1 MTGNPS
7 VHAARRAAAL
17 ALPLL
22 VLAADSL
29 RAPRRAGASDRA
41 LVPLELAGE
50 DALGRILSALDRIR
64 SGDFREGIRGLQE
77 CVAEGFR
84 SRGRRVFSPSDSPLI
99 QVPAELPRDP
109 ALLRAALEGASRT
122 EAPTPLRAAALA
134 ARLRQRV
141 FIDPRGDIV
150 EIQEP
155 GIPAREEPPAPG
167 RRFLSPPAV
176 AEFALL
182 SLPPPALEAYRELY
196 DPDALRIRE
205 RYLST
210 GDRAALERLAREF
223 FLATPG
229 PEAGELLGDVLFE
242 EGDAAGAV
250 SWWRKVAEHPAS
262 DGLRDRV
269 NAKALAVSRAL
280 GQAKAADFGE
290 RPVPPA
296 TSRWGGELAPAALPA
311 IPGRQLELSWD
322 SWIWSV
328 RGLGPRRAEILAPA
342 IRRSPLAYGSSYV
355 HFPFVLALDGEFAY
369 VSSVFSAY
377 KIDARPGRGNV
388 VREYR
393 KPCPR
398 ELAGYEER
406 SDAALSTVTI
416 WKKEWEPGCD
426 RGDLPDEV
434 LISHYVFDVVRPV
447 SYRSFDLTVQI
458 PIRGLVALDAQT
470 GAILWT
476 AGPGGRAAGA
486 ASGAEPRPDEGPR
499 DLDDFEDPFGRESPW
514 ASEGRAVLP
523 DRADPLGSTE
533 TAAVK
538 DFSYTSPAIVKRGLA
553 VAAGWAQRGYVTVA
567 LRAHDLRTGALAWE
581 TPIVNSGGVERTL
594 FGEMAREPFAAAVAE
609 QDGIVY
615 CLSQL
620 GAIAAAELDTGRVL
634 WASTYDAIPVQ
645 PTYGPRAI
653 LRDVVWG
660 PNPILLLGPA
670 CIVTPRDSD
679 SLYAFDAGLG
689 PRGIATAGRMLWKF
703 RVAGEDEESPKPR
716 EAARPRDLLGY
727 RAGQLYLGGFAE
739 VSALDLSSMDE
750 EGFLW
755 KDGRRLDSPARKTL
769 APRTTIRMDAPA
781 VLARDGVVFAD
792 RDGLRLLEFDTE
804 RVFDLAG
811 APARSPEWN
820 AYRGRVQVSPHAIL
834 LTSRQLLSA
843 FAPGAGAADLRRSF

>member
-1 MTGNPS
+1 MIRNPS
-7 VHAARRAAAL
+7 GHAAGRAAAL
-17 ALPLL
+17 AIPLFF
-22 VLAADSL
+22 LAADSA
-29 RAPRRAGASDRA
+29 RAPGRLAASDRA
-41 LVPLELAGE
+41 LVPLELPGE
-50 DALGRILSALDRIR
+50 DALGRILSALERIG
-64 SGDFREGIRGLQE
+64 SGDLREGVRGLQE

-84 SRGRRVFSPSDSPLI
+84 ARYRRVVSPSDSPLV

-109 ALLRAALEGASRT
+109 AALRAALEEASRAET
-122 EAPTPLRAAALA
+122 PAPDRVSALA
-134 ARLRQRV
+134 GRLRQRV

-150 EIQEP
+150 IQDL
-155 GIPAREEPPAPG
+155 GTPAREEPPAPG
-167 RRFLSPPAV
+167 RRFLSPPAI

-182 SLPPPALEAYRELY
+182 SLPPPALEVYRELY
-196 DPDALRIRE
+196 DPDALRVRE
-205 RYLST
+205 RYLAT

-262 DGLRDRV
+262 EGLRDRV
-269 NAKALAVSRAL
+269 RAKALAGSRLL
-280 GQAKAADFGE
+280 GWAKAPDAEEG
-290 RPVPPA
+290 PAPAA
-296 TSRWGGELAPAALPA
+296 TSRWGGEIAPAALPA

-322 SWIWSV
+322 SWIWSA
-328 RGLGPRRAEILAPA
+328 RGLGPRRAEVLTPA
-342 IRRSPLAYGSSYV
+342 IRRSPLAYGSSSA
-355 HFPFVLALDGEFAY
+355 HFPFVLAIDREFAY

-398 ELAGYEER
+398 ELAGYEEQ
-406 SDAALSTVTI
+406 SDGALYTATI

-426 RGDLPDEV
+426 RGAVPDEV

-458 PIRGLVALDAQT
+458 PIRGLVAFDAES
-470 GAILWT
+470 GAVLWT
-476 AGPGGRAAGA
+476 AGPGGGAAGA
-486 ASGAEPRPDEGPR
+486 GRAGAGAEPPPDEGPR
-499 DLDDFEDPFGRESPW
+499 DVEDPFGHERPW
-514 ASEGRAVLP
+514 AAGGRAVLSE
-523 DRADPLGSTE
+523 RADPLGSTE

-538 DFSYTSPAIVKRGLA
+538 DFSYTSPAIVKRGLV

-567 LRAHDLRTGALAWE
+567 LRAHDLETGALVWE

-609 QDGIVY
+609 RDGIVY

-620 GAIAAAELDTGRVL
+620 GAIAAAELDTGRVV
-634 WASTYDAIPVQ
+634 WASTYDTIPVQ

-653 LRDVVWG
+653 PRDVVWG

-679 SLYAFDAGLG
+679 ALYAFDAGLG
-689 PRGIATAGRMLWKF
+689 PRGIATAGRLLWKF
-703 RVAGEDEESPKPR
+703 RVAGDYEETSKFR
-716 EAARPRDLLGY
+716 EAAKPRDLLGY
-727 RAGQLYLGGFAE
+727 RRGQLYLGGFAE
-739 VSALDLSSMDE
+739 ISALDLSSMDE

-755 KDGRRLDSPARKTL
+755 KDGCRLDSPARKTL
-769 APRTTIRMDAPA
+769 APRTTVRMDAPA
-781 VLARDGVVFAD
+781 ALAREGVVFAD

-804 RVFDLAG
+804 RVVDLAG
-811 APARSPEWN
+811 GPARSPEWN
-820 AYRGRVQVSPHAIL
+820 AYRGRVQVSPSAIL

-843 FAPGAGAADLRRSF
+843 FARAEGTAGLRRSF